1 MALSC
6 ATKYRTKVFIMKSG
20 FLDKLIERLDK
31 LDPESL
37 QTQFLRLTQEKGLL
51 QTVFNALHEGI
62 IVLDGLGFINYANN
76 AAETMLGFSLQNSAK
91 QPITRILKDIE
102 WDRILGLDENAWSE
116 LISREIE
123 ITYPVHKILNFYVMP
138 ISLVADQRHG
148 AVVLL
153 RDITSEREKE
163 MRVLTSER
171 MNALTV
177 LAAGVAHEIGNPL
190 NSLHIHLQLMEREL
204 QHLPKATGDACRDL
218 VDVARK
224 EVERLNLI
232 VTQFLRAIRP
242 SMPHLE
248 VCRIEEVLQETLT
261 FMRHEIENRDI
272 LVEVKSPDPIS
283 KISVDR
289 NQIKQVFFNVI
300 KNALQAMSK
309 GGLLT
314 ITLFSNDRYLGLSFK
329 DTGKGISSDDL
340 SRLFEPFHSA
350 KLQGTGLGLIIVQR
364 IIREHGGKIEVHS
377 QPGIGTTFT
386 VFLPLD
392 ERRIR
397 LLKAPRKPRPG
408 RSRQKTA

>member
-1 MALSC
+1 
-6 ATKYRTKVFIMKSG
+6 MKSG
-20 FLDKLIERLDK
+20 FLDKLIERLAK

-51 QTVFNALHEGI
+51 EAVFNALHEGV
-62 IVLDGLGFINYANN
+62 IVLDGLGFINYANS
-76 AAETMLGFSLQNSAK
+76 AAASLLGFSLQTTAR
-91 QPITRILKDIE
+91 QPIAHILKDIE
-102 WDRILGLDENAWSE
+102 WDRILSLDEKAWSE

-138 ISLVADQRHG
+138 IALVADQRRG
-148 AVVLL
+148 AVVIL
-153 RDITSEREKE
+153 RDITDAREKE

-171 MNALTV
+171 MHALTV

-190 NSLHIHLQLMEREL
+190 NSLHIHLQLLEREL
-204 QHLPKATGDACRDL
+204 QRLPKETSDTCRDL
-218 VDVARK
+218 VGVARK

-232 VTQFLRAIRP
+232 ITQFLRAIRP
-242 SMPHLE
+242 TLPRLE
-248 VCRIEEVLQETLT
+248 VCRIEEILQETLT
-261 FMRHEIENRDI
+261 FMRPEIENRDI
-272 LVEVKSPDPIS
+272 LVEVKCPDPVP
-283 KISVDR
+283 KVSVDR

-300 KNALQAMSK
+300 KNALQAMTQ

-340 SRLFEPFHSA
+340 SRLFEPFRSD

-364 IIREHGGKIEVHS
+364 IMQEHGGKIEVHS
-377 QPGIGTTFT
+377 QPGVGMTFT
-386 VFLPLD
+386 LFLPLD

-397 LLKAPRKPRPG
+397 LLKGPRKPRAHGTRPKPKEA
-408 RSRQKTA
+408 S